1 MTTTLHAEVVPQR
14 KRRLPARYVAYGA
27 LTAAIA
33 AAVAR
38 PPATPPNEFHIPD
51 GITAR
56 PPEAE
61 LTDGTFTGFADEI
74 PSGPLQVTATVS
86 GGQVTQILVDYPRGE
101 RHSRVLNDNAVPQL
115 VDEAFQA
122 QDTRINYVSG
132 ATNTSRGFI
141 ASLQDAINQSAGYEV
156 HRVHPVAAN
165 Q

>member
-1 MTTTLHAEVVPQR
+1 MTKNHDGKKKHPWLRP
-14 KRRLPARYVAYGA
+14 RYAAYGL
-27 LTAAIA
+27 LTVAGA

-38 PPATPPNEFHIPD
+38 PPGGAPTEFDLPAGVEIRNPD
-51 GITAR
+51 
-56 PPEAE
+56 AE
-61 LTDGTFTGFADEI
+61 LTDGTFPGFADEI

-86 GGQVTQILVDYPRGE
+86 GGQITRIAVNYPRGE

-115 VDEAFQA
+115 VDEALRA
-122 QDTRINYVSG
+122 QDTRIRFVSG

-141 ASLQDAINQSAGYEV
+141 ASLQDAINQSAGHEV